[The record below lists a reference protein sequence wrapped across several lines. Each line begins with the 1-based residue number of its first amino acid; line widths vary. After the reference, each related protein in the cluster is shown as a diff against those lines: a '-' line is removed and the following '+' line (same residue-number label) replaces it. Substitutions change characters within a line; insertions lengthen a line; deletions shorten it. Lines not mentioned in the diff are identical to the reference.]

1 MPSSSQQNLETVV
14 VDFFGALGR
23 GDFDA
28 ASSLLDRDVTWQ
40 GLRDDLVCRGREEV
54 IETFRWALDERRE
67 TDALEF
73 IRGGDRVVMG
83 ARGPSLTEVGG
94 EPLDGQIYNV
104 FTLRDGRITR
114 IDDYRRRSE
123 ALAAADIAA
132 DPGWH

>member
-28 ASSLLDRDVTWQ
+28 ASSLLDHDVTWQ